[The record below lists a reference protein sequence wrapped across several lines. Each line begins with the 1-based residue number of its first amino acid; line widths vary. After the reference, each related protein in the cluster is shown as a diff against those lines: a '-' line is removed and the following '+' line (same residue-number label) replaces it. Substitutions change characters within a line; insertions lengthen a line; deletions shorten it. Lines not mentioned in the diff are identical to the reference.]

1 QQQLW
6 TQLEAFA
13 RAVHSSLNPMEVAFQ
28 IVNEG
33 RRLIDCDRV
42 SVAIRKGGEKAK
54 IEAVSGT
61 DVVEHRSNLVRHMRT
76 LCDEVLKWG
85 ERLVFNGTKDD
96 SLPPKVLTALDDFL
110 AESHSKMLVVV
121 PLQDEREGDGKEKP
135 QLPPRSVL
143 LMECFESP
151 VDEAQT
157 IARLDVV
164 ARHATSALYNSVE
177 HRRIPMRFLWMP
189 LAKLQEGLGGKTKAI
204 VLAVVVGLSL
214 IGAAPYAL
222 PYPLKMEARG
232 KVLPVV
238 RRVIFSPQP
247 GTINR
252 FEVSPGE
259 QVSENRVLALMYDS
273 GLFEKYHKLLAEM
286 KAAETEAES
295 LERQVEKETLPGEK

>member
-1 QQQLW
+1 
-6 TQLEAFA
+6 
-13 RAVHSSLNPMEVAFQ
+13 
-28 IVNEG
+28 
-33 RRLIDCDRV
+33 
-42 SVAIRKGGEKAK
+42 
-54 IEAVSGT
+54 
-61 DVVEHRSNLVRHMRT
+61 
-76 LCDEVLKWG
+76 
-85 ERLVFNGTKDD
+85 
-96 SLPPKVLTALDDFL
+96 
-110 AESHSKMLVVV
+110 MLVVV
-121 PLQDEREGDGKEKP
+121 PLHDEREGDGKEKP

-157 IARLDVV
+157 TARLDVV

-214 IGAAPYAL
+214 IGASLYAL
-222 PYPLKMEARG
+222 PYRLKMEATG

-247 GTINR
+247 GTVTR

-259 QVSENRVLALMYDS
+259 QV
-273 GLFEKYHKLLAEM
+273 
-286 KAAETEAES
+286 
-295 LERQVEKETLPGEK
+295 